1 VVGTLRFLCFYHHDD
16 VLLYFEI
23 NKCGYLF
30 CHPGVFF
37 YNITTPSLQSMFVV
51 LLQMKPYFSFDKD
64 VFLKDLSIPLDFC
77 ITKMHRVI

>member
-1 VVGTLRFLCFYHHDD
+1 
-16 VLLYFEI
+16 
-23 NKCGYLF
+23 
-30 CHPGVFF
+30 
-37 YNITTPSLQSMFVV
+37 MFVV